1 MKYITYILSALLLAS
16 CETPFF
22 SSPEKYETP
31 FENKDGLKSSS
42 YEEVIDYYKQLSQD
56 FASISFKTMGQT
68 DNGVPL
74 HLVIYSP
81 DAEFNFNKYH
91 KERTIIFINNAVH
104 GNEPDG
110 VDATMLLFRNLA
122 QNEIK
127 LSGNVMVVTIPA
139 YNIGGMQENRK
150 ESAAH
155 YNLDNDF
162 VKADVENTLSFAKI
176 FQEVQPDIFIDNQV
190 SRKEEYQYTLSYSFS
205 NKQKLGAFLGGYIEN
220 VLTPRLADT
229 LLNRSDI
236 FKKDTLQKP
245 FRRLIVDET
254 IGRANNAIG
263 YASLWNCIGVRLNTH
278 IFQSYKQRVEAN
290 YETMKTIIE
299 VADADNQ
306 YIKQL
311 KIKQAQTDAKEVSP
325 EYYIIPKAW
334 QQVIARL
341 NAHNIE
347 MKELTKDTL
356 MNVNYYQI
364 EDFKTI
370 THPFE
375 GHYLHYDTQVSNHKE
390 KMQFYKGD
398 YVVPTSQFAK
408 RYLLETLEPT
418 ATDSFFNWNFFD
430 SIFREGVQ
438 EENKIIYPIYR
449 KE

>member
-56 FASISFKTMGQT
+56 FASISFKTIGQT

-81 DAEFNFNKYH
+81 DAEFNFNKYR
-91 KERTIIFINNAVH
+91 KERTIIFINNAIH

-162 VKADVENTLSFAKI
+162 IKADVENTLSLSKVL
-176 FQEVQPDIFIDNQV
+176 QEIQPDILIDNQV
-190 SRKEEYQYTLSYSFS
+190 SRKEEYRYTVSYSPAE
-205 NKQKLGAFLGGYIEN
+205 KEKVGTFLGGYIDD
-220 VLTPRLADT
+220 VLVPRL
-229 LLNRSDI
+229 SDSLTQMNYVSLT
-236 FKKDTLQKP
+236 KDSVQQP
-245 FRRLIVDET
+245 FRRLLPDPELSKARHAV
-254 IGRANNAIG
+254 G
-263 YASLWNCIGVRLNTH
+263 YASLWNCIGIQLNTH
-278 IFQSYKQRVEAN
+278 IFKSYNKRVVAN
-290 YETMKTIIE
+290 YETMKTIVEI
-299 VADADNQ
+299 ADADNA

-311 KIKQAQTDAKEVSP
+311 KIKQAQENAALVAP
-325 EYYIIPKAW
+325 EYYIVPKAW
-334 QQVIARL
+334 QKVIDRL
-341 NAHNIE
+341 KVHNE
-347 MKELTKDTL
+347 QMKEVVNDTL
-356 MNVNYYQI
+356 MKVDYYQI
-364 EDFKTI
+364 DDFKTV
-370 THPFE
+370 TTPFE
-375 GHYLHYDTQVSNHKE
+375 GHYLHYDTQASIHKDSVRV
-390 KMQFYKGD
+390 YKGD
-398 YVVPTSQFAK
+398 YMVPTAQLAK
-408 RYLLETLEPT
+408 RYLIEVLTPT
-418 ATDSFFNWNFFD
+418 EVDSFFNWNFFD
-430 SIFREGVQ
+430 SVLGKDV
-438 EENKIIYPIYR
+438 KYPILMTNDKR
-449 KE
+449 

>member
-1 MKYITYILSALLLAS
+1 M
-16 CETPFF
+16 
-22 SSPEKYETP
+22 
-31 FENKDGLKSSS
+31 
-42 YEEVIDYYKQLSQD
+42 
-56 FASISFKTMGQT
+56 
-68 DNGVPL
+68 
-74 HLVIYSP
+74 
-81 DAEFNFNKYH
+81 
-91 KERTIIFINNAVH
+91 
-104 GNEPDG
+104 
-110 VDATMLLFRNLA
+110 
-122 QNEIK
+122 
-127 LSGNVMVVTIPA
+127 
-139 YNIGGMQENRK
+139 
-150 ESAAH
+150 
-155 YNLDNDF
+155 
-162 VKADVENTLSFAKI
+162 
-176 FQEVQPDIFIDNQV
+176 
-190 SRKEEYQYTLSYSFS
+190 
-205 NKQKLGAFLGGYIEN
+205 
-220 VLTPRLADT
+220 TPRLADT

-236 FKKDTLQKP
+236 FKKDTHHKP

-375 GHYLHYDTQVSNHKE
+375 GHYLHFDTQVSNHKE

-418 ATDSFFNWNFFD
+418 AADSFFNWNFFD
-430 SIFREGVQ
+430 SIFGEGVQ

>member
-81 DAEFNFNKYH
+81 DAEFNFNKYR

-176 FQEVQPDIFIDNQV
+176 FQEVQPDIF
-190 SRKEEYQYTLSYSFS
+190 

-236 FKKDTLQKP
+236 FKEDMLHKP

-356 MNVNYYQI
+356 MNVNYYKI

-375 GHYLHYDTQVSNHKE
+375 GHYLHFDTQVSNHKE

-398 YVVPTSQFAK
+398 YVVPASQFAK

-418 ATDSFFNWNFFD
+418 AADSFFNWNFFD
-430 SIFREGVQ
+430 SIFGEGVQ

>member
-81 DAEFNFNKYH
+81 DAEFNFNKYR

-205 NKQKLGAFLGGYIEN
+205 DKQKLGSFLSGYIDN
-220 VLTPRLADT
+220 VLEPRFADP

-236 FKKDTLQKP
+236 FKKDTLHTFIDSQHGFKFYYLNQNPNADYTAQFGDIVTYDYSLSDLRGNELYQEKP
-245 FRRLIVDET
+245 DGDYKYNVDKEEVFQ
-254 IGRANNAIG
+254 GLRSALKLLKEKESGVFFFPSSVAYG
-263 YASLWNCIGVRLNTH
+263 YRGDKDKITFNQPIIA
-278 IFQSYKQRVEAN
+278 K
-290 YETMKTIIE
+290 IE
-299 VADADNQ
+299 VF
-306 YIKQL
+306 
-311 KIKQAQTDAKEVSP
+311 KIEK
-325 EYYIIPKAW
+325 
-334 QQVIARL
+334 
-341 NAHNIE
+341 N
-347 MKELTKDTL
+347 
-356 MNVNYYQI
+356 
-364 EDFKTI
+364 
-370 THPFE
+370 
-375 GHYLHYDTQVSNHKE
+375 KE
-390 KMQFYKGD
+390 KI
-398 YVVPTSQFAK
+398 
-408 RYLLETLEPT
+408 EP
-418 ATDSFFNWNFFD
+418 
-430 SIFREGVQ
+430 RPE
-438 EENKIIYPIYR
+438 
-449 KE
+449 